1 MIQWQRLI
9 VGLNALG
16 ILAASVFLAV
26 QGVEAE
32 KPVDNRRIGVYVE
45 LTESFY
51 RALSQGQEGSK
62 TYTTGQS
69 DEYLRQIAVST
80 RYMVETNLQVLQQQE
95 RLIDLLEA
103 MAERNAKGP

>member
-1 MIQWQRLI
+1 MITWQRLI
-9 VGLNALG
+9 VGLNLLSVLAL
-16 ILAASVFLAV
+16 LVVLTV

-32 KPVDNRRIGVYVE
+32 KPAHNRRTGVHVE

-62 TYTTGQS
+62 TYTTASS

-80 RYMVETNLQVLQQQE
+80 RYLVETNLKVLQQQE
-95 RLIDLLEA
+95 RIIGLLEA
-103 MAERNAKGP
+103 LAARDEK